1 MDGWMDDSNLDDGT
15 SDDAGRLRTSTSKS
29 ILSHKQTNKQTMKE
43 DDSIN
48 E

>member
-29 ILSHKQTNKQTMKE
+29 ILSHKQTNKQTN
-43 DDSIN
+43 N
-48 E
+48 EGRRFNQ